1 MKENILKQ
9 LIVILSYIM
18 KVGLSIVKENVI

>member
-1 MKENILKQ
+1 MKENIFKQ

>member
-9 LIVILSYIM
+9 LIAILSYIM